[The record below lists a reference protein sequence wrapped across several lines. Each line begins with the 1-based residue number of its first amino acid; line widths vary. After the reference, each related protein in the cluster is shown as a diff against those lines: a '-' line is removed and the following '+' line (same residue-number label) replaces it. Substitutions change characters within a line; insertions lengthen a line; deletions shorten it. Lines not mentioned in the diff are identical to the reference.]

1 MKATKKILSLLLAV
15 VMLLSVVSM
24 APFSANA
31 DVTYTKVVP
40 GNAANTLLM
49 GQTRYSGEAIA
60 GNYSGDAASMA
71 EMQAASGYEYR
82 YTNGAIFLINAPAAG
97 EYSVYANYGVGSE
110 HLATGKTYKMVAA
123 VNDLEFYTG
132 SKTISKTTGWQ
143 DVTEDYFTLSL
154 KKGTNVVR
162 FLPISNN
169 DWTTSTSV
177 WVDFKALY
185 IDSTLS
191 TVDLS
196 AATNKTTIHPGLS
209 SYINYY
215 TASGNNLGGL
225 NSGALKNAGLTFET
239 LKTPAQLAAVPYYSY
254 TVDVPADGYYY
265 MEQTVSVP
273 AADKVSG
280 YMVVRVDD
288 TNYKRGFIKKD
299 TSTGAFK
306 VDLSVYMTAGTHV
319 LTVTCPLSYTGNPIT
334 QTMNGAY
341 PTWFDIRDLVIYGNG
356 TVSTEVEQQNPLA
369 ITAAAGIIEAE
380 GTDAYQFGYTNT
392 NEGTDFSGGKA
403 LSYASWDY
411 NKAQTKESLTTW
423 FDKSN
428 MLNVSYGIN
437 VTKAGTYTFTPL
449 YEVGPSSA
457 GSEQGL
463 NAGNYSMNLLVD
475 DKVLY
480 EVPFVKDPSKSKS
493 INFNTVDINLDAG
506 YHVIRMIPMTIENST
521 LYWQNIDGLAIP
533 DGVAPVSLTDVSRF
547 EAEDSE
553 YISNFNTMQ
562 KATADAAGYVG
573 GMNNASITKEKLTF
587 AQVTK
592 STFSDLIPYFSFTV
606 NAATEGYYDMT
617 VYFKSEYNANVVDP
631 YYIVTS
637 VNGEYFAKG
646 FTEVTSNN
654 NLFEDNKINVS
665 AKLLKGENTIAI
677 GTAVP
682 LEDAT
687 GFKYGWFDYD
697 AIEIAGGVS
706 LAGEQKCPGFE
717 KVQIKAQDFTYTNR
731 FKFSVSEDTNTFSY
745 SFVGQA
751 SNWIYPKLEDLETYI
766 EPGSTPYVALAVY
779 APEAGKYSFS
789 ARFKIGNQDL
799 DHGQLTK
806 FIDEHGYPYL
816 TAIANNK
823 SYKFPYMPT
832 KQGATTDYPDG
843 YYPMGWWVTSP
854 IEYIELNAGL
864 NIVYFTSMNREI
876 AEYITLPWVDI
887 AYITIPSSLTLK
899 NDTLIYYMGDVNGDV
914 AINMRDILRMKLYL
928 ANSNTV
934 IDTVTANVS
943 TDSSAI
949 NSNDLAVLTKAVVD
963 PANHP
968 EIMQARIREKT
979 QTNVKA
985 YLSIS
990 DKEYFMREDASVKV
1004 TTSNPNNGLAITV
1017 NPNSVSGNFE
1027 GFGASMTDST
1037 AENMIKLRQYNR
1049 EQYDAVMQD
1058 LYSKT
1063 SGDALGLEW
1072 DRQPIG
1078 ASDFAD
1084 VLYTY
1089 DDLPNGQTDTGL
1101 SKFSIAEDEKHIIPI
1116 LKDAETYNPNLK
1128 IFGTPWT
1135 APLWMK
1141 DYYDWNT
1148 IGSDGKGNANGLK
1161 SRDYYSVYANY
1172 TKKFIQAYEGHGLDV
1187 AAVSPQNEYTAQHDI
1202 TSMYF
1207 SVAEM
1212 QDYVKNF
1219 LYPTVG
1225 SMVRIFGFDFN
1236 WWQPSNK
1243 TVMNTFSGMTNYYSG
1258 CAFHPYGGDV
1268 ESQKNFRDAYPSETI
1283 FLTEGAGNI
1292 GGGNFLCNTGRTIS
1306 SIRYGAQAFF
1316 YWNICLDQDRGPIAV
1331 LDTGENGN
1339 PIGTALLTFNTVANE
1354 VVKNEDYYCL
1364 AHFAKFIRVGA
1375 KLVSST
1381 ETCSFA
1387 DYYKQQNA
1395 VANLVMR
1402 NTDNSYVCA
1411 LVNFGHR
1418 SRIVNINTG
1427 LGYYVTYTIP
1437 AYSCATITWTQ
1448 ASLQAAAAA

>member
-15 VMLLSVVSM
+15 VMLLTVVSM

-40 GNAANTLLM
+40 GNAANTIIY
-49 GQTRYSGEAIA
+49 GNSVKYSGEAVV
-60 GNYSGDAASMA
+60 GNYSSAAASVD
-71 EMQAASGYEYR
+71 EMQAASGYEFR
-82 YTNGAIFLINAPAAG
+82 YTNSIVFLINAPAAG
-97 EYSVYANYGVGSE
+97 KYSVYANYGVGSE
-110 HLATGKTYKMVAA
+110 HLATGKTYKMIAA
-123 VNDLEFYTG
+123 VNELDFYTG
-132 SKTISKTTGWQ
+132 SKTISKSDGWQ
-143 DVTEDYFTLSL
+143 NVTEDYFTLDL
-154 KKGTNVVR
+154 KAGTNVVR

-169 DWTTSTSV
+169 DWKTATGV

-185 IDSTLS
+185 VDSTLS
-191 TVDLS
+191 TVDVS
-196 AATNKTTIHPGLS
+196 AAANKTTLYPGQS
-209 SYINYY
+209 SFISHYKAN
-215 TASGNNLGGL
+215 GNNLGGVAPQDA
-225 NSGALKNAGLTFET
+225 NSAGVTFET
-239 LKTPAQLAAVPYYSY
+239 LKTAAQLAPVPYYSY
-254 TVDVPADGYYY
+254 TIDVPADGYYY
-265 MEQTVSVP
+265 MQQSASVP
-273 AADKVSG
+273 AADVVSG
-280 YMVVRVDD
+280 YIVLRVDD
-288 TNYKRGFIKKD
+288 TNYKKGFIKKD
-299 TSTGAFK
+299 TSTGLYK
-306 VDLSVYMTAGTHV
+306 IDLTAYMTKGTHV
-319 LTVTCPLSYTGNPIT
+319 ITVTAPLLYEGKINQSMSGV
-334 QTMNGAY
+334 M
-341 PTWFDIRDLVIYGNG
+341 PTWFDMRELEIYGNG
-356 TVSTEVEQQNPLA
+356 TVTVSAEQKNPLA
-369 ITAAAGIIEAE
+369 ITANAGVIEAE
-380 GTDAYQFGYTNT
+380 GTDAYQFGYTQT
-392 NEGTDFSGGKA
+392 NESEDFSDGKA
-403 LSYASWDY
+403 LSYSSWDY

-437 VTKAGTYTFTPL
+437 VTKAGKYTFTPL
-449 YEVGPSSA
+449 YEVG
-457 GSEQGL
+457 
-463 NAGNYSMNLLVD
+463 GNGGASIGAYSMNLLVD
-475 DKVLY
+475 DNVLY
-480 EVPFVKDPSKSKS
+480 EVPFVKDPTKSKNV
-493 INFNTVDINLDAG
+493 NFNTVDMNLDAG
-506 YHVIRMIPMTIENST
+506 YHVIRMIPATIENST
-521 LYWQNIDGLAIP
+521 KYWQNIDGLAIP
-533 DGVAPVSLTDVSRF
+533 DGVAAVSLTDVSRF
-547 EAEDSE
+547 EAEDSK

-562 KATADAAGYVG
+562 KATEDAEGFVG
-573 GMNNASITKEKLTF
+573 GMNNASITKEQLTF
-587 AQVTK
+587 KDVTK
-592 STFSDLIPYFSFTV
+592 STFSDLVPYFSFTV

-617 VYFKSEYNANVVDP
+617 VYFKSENNANVVDP

-646 FTEVTSNN
+646 YTKVTSNKN
-654 NLFEDNKINVS
+654 EFALNKINVS

-677 GTAVP
+677 GTSVP
-682 LEDAT
+682 LEDAK
-687 GFKYGWFDYD
+687 GYKYGWFDYD
-697 AIEIAGGVS
+697 ALEIAGGVS
-706 LAGEQKCPGFE
+706 LAAEQKCPGYE
-717 KVQIKAQDFTYTNR
+717 RVTVKAQDFTYTNR
-731 FKFSVSEDTNTFSY
+731 FKFNVSEDTNTFSY
-745 SFVGQA
+745 SYVGQA

-766 EPGSTPYVALAVY
+766 EPGSTPYVALALY
-779 APEAGKYSFS
+779 APEAGKYSFN
-789 ARFKIGNQDL
+789 ARFKIGNQNI
-799 DHGQLTK
+799 DHGQLTDY
-806 FIDEHGYPYL
+806 IEEYGYPYL
-816 TAIANNK
+816 TAIANGK
-823 SYKFPYMPT
+823 SYKFNYMPT
-832 KQGATTDYPDG
+832 KQGATTDYPNG

-854 IEYIELNAGL
+854 INYIELNAGL
-864 NIVYFTSMNREI
+864 NIVYFTSINREI
-876 AEYITLPWVDI
+876 AEHITSPWVDI
-887 AYITIPSSLTLK
+887 AYLTIPSSLTLK

-963 PANHP
+963 PKGNP
-968 EIMQARIREKT
+968 GLMQARIREKT
-979 QTNVKA
+979 QTAVKA

-1004 TTSNPNNGLAITV
+1004 TKGDPNNGLDIVV

-1037 AENMIKLRQYNR
+1037 AENMIKLRNYNR
-1049 EQYDAVMQD
+1049 KQYDAIMQD

-1089 DDLPNGQTDTGL
+1089 DDLPSGQTDTSL
-1101 SKFSIAEDEKHIIPI
+1101 SKFSIKEDEKHIIPI

-1141 DYYDWNT
+1141 KYYDWNT
-1148 IGSDGKGNANGLK
+1148 TDASGNGNANGLK
-1161 SRDYYSVYANY
+1161 STSYYSVYANY

-1187 AAVSPQNEYTAQHDI
+1187 AAVSPQNEYIAQHSI

-1207 SVAEM
+1207 SVAQM
-1212 QDYVKNF
+1212 QDYVKNH

-1236 WWQPSNK
+1236 WWQPANK
-1243 TVMNTFSGMTNYYSG
+1243 TVINTFNGMTSYYSG
-1258 CAFHPYGGDV
+1258 CAFHPYGGNV
-1268 ESQKNFRDAYPSETI
+1268 ESQKIFRDTYPSETI

-1292 GGGNFLCNTGRTIS
+1292 SGGNFLCNTGRTIS
-1306 SIRYGAQAFF
+1306 AIRYGAQAFF

-1331 LDTGENGN
+1331 LDTGEPGN
-1339 PIGTALLTFNTVANE
+1339 PIGTALLTFNTVGNE

-1381 ETCSFA
+1381 ETCSFD